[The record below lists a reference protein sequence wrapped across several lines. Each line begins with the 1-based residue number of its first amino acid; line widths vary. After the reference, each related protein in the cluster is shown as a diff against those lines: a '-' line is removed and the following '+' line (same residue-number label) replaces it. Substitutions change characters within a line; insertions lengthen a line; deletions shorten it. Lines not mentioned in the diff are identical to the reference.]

1 MVTLRQFNE
10 DVDVV
15 IGRGDFNLR
24 KLHYSVAVDLKTLT
38 IKEDEPVLREF
49 FGAQYE
55 GIFDDCAEL
64 TLVPEHFENAQFN
77 PFDFE
82 RREKAIALLS
92 AEHPKCASVHPVIK
106 SLIPT
111 TDLELLAERGFMDCS
126 WGNDECPSFY
136 IPNKGECFGSES
148 NNLIY
153 VHDDVNCDGE
163 RVSNDIKYA
172 VFVDSEFCA
181 TYPDV
186 SSAIERCLG

>member
-24 KLHYSVAVDLKTLT
+24 TLHYEMAVDFKTLT
-38 IKEDEPVLREF
+38 IKEDESVLREF
-49 FGAQYE
+49 FGGQYE

-64 TLVPEHFENAQFN
+64 VLVPEHFENAQFD
-77 PFDFE
+77 PFDFD

-92 AEHPKCASVHPVIK
+92 AEHPKCASVHPIIK
-106 SLIPT
+106 SMIPT
-111 TDLELLAERGFMDCS
+111 HDLEALAEHGFADCS
-126 WGNDECPSFY
+126 WGNDETPSYYRPSF
-136 IPNKGECFGSES
+136 ES
-148 NNLIY
+148 SSIY

-181 TYPDV
+181 AYPDV